1 MNAVKTRTT
10 APAITVCNGLATVLT
25 TNISAVFEKN
35 HRHVLRDVE
44 DIIQRTPEDRRG
56 NFIPVELERPSNLG
70 KGIVKYK
77 AYALTKAGFTF
88 LAMGFTGEKA
98 DKFKW
103 AYIDEFDRM
112 EKALSG
118 ESGPDFI
125 DEAQQREIQRAVG
138 RRAAGIGKNFSLIYG
153 ALKDRFDIPRYTCLQ
168 KRDFEAALDFI
179 QKAPIMSREQWLQKE
194 ESERKRIEAT
204 TYRDERIPE
213 RIPAFYLTD
222 AEAKN
227 LLAGIYCLRY
237 LFRPQIQAF
246 YNTLNQMKSPLAAQF
261 YEFFTCMHLYFIEN
275 DLSKHGYRMED
286 LPCYRHWLAHQPA

>member
-118 ESGPDFI
+118 EGGPDYI
-125 DEAQQREIQRAVG
+125 DEAQQREIQKAVG
-138 RRAAGIGKNFSLIYG
+138 RRASGAPKNFRVIYS
-153 ALKDRFDIPRYTCLQ
+153 ALKDHFRIPRYTCLQ
-168 KRDFEAALDFI
+168 KKDFEAALDFI

-275 DLSKHGYRMED
+275 DLSKHGYRMEE

>member
-1 MNAVKTRTT
+1 MSSLSVFSFEKQSVRTLGT
-10 APAITVCNGLATVLT
+10 PEIPLFVAIDVAKALGYSQPAKSVNDRVDPEDLIKAEIDTNGGRQTVNCVNESGLYALIFGSKLESAKRFKRWVTTEVLPAIRKQG
-25 TNISAVFEKN
+25 
-35 HRHVLRDVE
+35 
-44 DIIQRTPEDRRG
+44 
-56 NFIPVELERPSNLG
+56 
-70 KGIVKYK
+70 Y
-77 AYALTKAGFTF
+77 YA
-88 LAMGFTGEKA
+88 
-98 DKFKW
+98 
-103 AYIDEFDRM
+103 
-112 EKALSG
+112 
-118 ESGPDFI
+118 GPDYI

-138 RRAAGIGKNFSLIYG
+138 RRASGAPKNFRVIYS
-153 ALKDRFDIPRYTCLQ
+153 ALKDRFRIPRYTCLQ

>member
-1 MNAVKTRTT
+1 MQALSFSFENNAVRTLGT
-10 APAITVCNGLATVLT
+10 ADLPLFVAIDVATALGYKNTKDAVLRHVDSEDIVKAEITDSMGRTQTVNCVTESGLYALIFGSKLESAKRFKRWVTSEVLPAIRKQG
-25 TNISAVFEKN
+25 
-35 HRHVLRDVE
+35 
-44 DIIQRTPEDRRG
+44 
-56 NFIPVELERPSNLG
+56 
-70 KGIVKYK
+70 Y
-77 AYALTKAGFTF
+77 YA
-88 LAMGFTGEKA
+88 
-98 DKFKW
+98 
-103 AYIDEFDRM
+103 
-112 EKALSG
+112 
-118 ESGPDFI
+118 GPDYI

>member
-98 DKFKW
+98 DRFKW

-118 ESGPDFI
+118 EGGPDYI
-125 DEAQQREIQRAVG
+125 DEAQQREIQKAVG
-138 RRAAGIGKNFSLIYG
+138 RRASGAPKNFRLIYS
-153 ALKDRFDIPRYTCLQ
+153 ALKDRFRIPRYTCLQ

-204 TYRDERIPE
+204 TYRDERIPD

>member
-1 MNAVKTRTT
+1 MNAVETRAT
-10 APAITVCNGLATVLT
+10 APAITICNGLVTVLT
-25 TNISAVFEKN
+25 TNVAGVFQKAHKDVLEAVET
-35 HRHVLRDVE
+35 
-44 DIIQRTPEDRRG
+44 IIQRTPEDRRG

-118 ESGPDFI
+118 EGGPDYI

>member
-118 ESGPDFI
+118 EGGPDYI

-138 RRAAGIGKNFSLIYG
+138 RRAAGIRKNFSLIYG

>member
-98 DKFKW
+98 DRFKW

-118 ESGPDFI
+118 EGGPDYI
-125 DEAQQREIQRAVG
+125 DEAQQREIQKAVG
-138 RRAAGIGKNFSLIYG
+138 RRASGAPKNFRVIYS
-153 ALKDRFDIPRYTCLQ
+153 ALKDHFRIPRYTCLQ
-168 KRDFEAALDFI
+168 KKDFEAALAFI

>member
-1 MNAVKTRTT
+1 MSDIMTFSFENLSVRTLGDSLNPLFVAGDLAAILGYQSAKDATRFLDEDERTLVEIDTAGGLQKVSAVTESGLYAMILKSRRPEAKRFRKWVTSEVL
-10 APAITVCNGLATVLT
+10 PAIRKQG
-25 TNISAVFEKN
+25 
-35 HRHVLRDVE
+35 
-44 DIIQRTPEDRRG
+44 
-56 NFIPVELERPSNLG
+56 
-70 KGIVKYK
+70 Y
-77 AYALTKAGFTF
+77 YA
-88 LAMGFTGEKA
+88 
-98 DKFKW
+98 
-103 AYIDEFDRM
+103 
-112 EKALSG
+112 
-118 ESGPDFI
+118 GPDYI

>member
-1 MNAVKTRTT
+1 MNAVETRAT
-10 APAITVCNGLATVLT
+10 APAITICNGLATVLT
-25 TNISAVFEKN
+25 TNVAGVFQKAHKDVLEAVET
-35 HRHVLRDVE
+35 
-44 DIIQRTPEDRRG
+44 IIQRTPEDRRG

-118 ESGPDFI
+118 EGGPDYI

-237 LFRPQIQAF
+237 LFRPQIEAF

>member
-1 MNAVKTRTT
+1 MSALTFSFENSSVRTL
-10 APAITVCNGLATVLT
+10 G
-25 TNISAVFEKN
+25 
-35 HRHVLRDVE
+35 
-44 DIIQRTPEDRRG
+44 TPEAPLFVATD
-56 NFIPVELERPSNLG
+56 IC
-70 KGIVKYK
+70 
-77 AYALTKAGFTF
+77 
-88 LAMGFTGEKA
+88 
-98 DKFKW
+98 
-103 AYIDEFDRM
+103 
-112 EKALSG
+112 KALSHSNPRKAIADLVDPEDIVKAEITDSMG
-118 ESGPDFI
+118 RTQTVNCVTESGLYALIFGSKLESAKRFKRWVTSEVLPAIRKQGFYAGPDYI
-125 DEAQQREIQRAVG
+125 NEAQQREIQKAVG

-213 RIPAFYLTD
+213 RVPAFYLTD

>member
-1 MNAVKTRTT
+1 MNAVETRTP
-10 APAITVCNGLATVLT
+10 APAITVCNGLAAVLT
-25 TNISAVFEKN
+25 TNIAEVFEKN

-44 DIIQRTPEDRRG
+44 EIIQRTPEDRRG

-98 DKFKW
+98 DRFKW

>member
-1 MNAVKTRTT
+1 MSDIMTFSFENLSVRTLGDSLNPLFVAGDLAAILGYQSAKDATRFLDEDERTLVEVDTAGGLQKVSAVTESGLYAMILKSRRPEAKRFRKWATSEVL
-10 APAITVCNGLATVLT
+10 PAI
-25 TNISAVFEKN
+25 
-35 HRHVLRDVE
+35 
-44 DIIQRTPEDRRG
+44 RRQG
-56 NFIPVELERPSNLG
+56 
-70 KGIVKYK
+70 Y
-77 AYALTKAGFTF
+77 YA
-88 LAMGFTGEKA
+88 
-98 DKFKW
+98 
-103 AYIDEFDRM
+103 
-112 EKALSG
+112 
-118 ESGPDFI
+118 GPDYI
-125 DEAQQREIQRAVG
+125 DEAQQREIQKAVG

>member
-98 DKFKW
+98 DRFKW

-118 ESGPDFI
+118 ESGPDYI

>member
-1 MNAVKTRTT
+1 MNAVETRAS
-10 APAITVCNGLATVLT
+10 APAVTICNGLATVLT
-25 TNISAVFEKN
+25 TNIATVFNKE
-35 HRHVLRDVE
+35 HRNVVRDVE
-44 DIIQRTPEDRRG
+44 EIIQRTPEDRRG

-70 KGIVKYK
+70 KGVVKYK

-88 LAMGFTGEKA
+88 LAMGFTGVKA

-118 ESGPDFI
+118 ESGPDYI

-138 RRAAGIGKNFSLIYG
+138 RRASGAPKNFRVIYS
-153 ALKDRFDIPRYTCLQ
+153 ALKDRFRIPRYTCLQ

>member
-1 MNAVKTRTT
+1 MSALTFSFENSSVRTL
-10 APAITVCNGLATVLT
+10 G
-25 TNISAVFEKN
+25 
-35 HRHVLRDVE
+35 
-44 DIIQRTPEDRRG
+44 TPEAPLFVATD
-56 NFIPVELERPSNLG
+56 IC
-70 KGIVKYK
+70 
-77 AYALTKAGFTF
+77 
-88 LAMGFTGEKA
+88 
-98 DKFKW
+98 
-103 AYIDEFDRM
+103 
-112 EKALSG
+112 KALSHSNPRKAIADLVDPEDIVKAEITDSMG
-118 ESGPDFI
+118 RTQTVNCVTESGLYALIFGSKLESAKRFKRWVTSEVLPAIRMQGFYAGPDYI
-125 DEAQQREIQRAVG
+125 NEAQQREIQKAVG

>member
-1 MNAVKTRTT
+1 MNAVETRAT
-10 APAITVCNGLATVLT
+10 APAITICNGLATVLT
-25 TNISAVFEKN
+25 TNVAGVFQKAHKDVLEAVET
-35 HRHVLRDVE
+35 
-44 DIIQRTPEDRRG
+44 IIQRTPEDRRG

-118 ESGPDFI
+118 EGGPDYI

-138 RRAAGIGKNFSLIYG
+138 RRAAGIGKNVSLIYG

>member
-1 MNAVKTRTT
+1 MNAVETRTP
-10 APAITVCNGLATVLT
+10 APAITVCNGLAAVLT
-25 TNISAVFEKN
+25 TNIAEVFEKN

-44 DIIQRTPEDRRG
+44 EIIQRTPEDRRG

-118 ESGPDFI
+118 EGGPDYI

-153 ALKDRFDIPRYTCLQ
+153 ALKDRFDMPRYTCLQ

>member
-1 MNAVKTRTT
+1 MNAVETRTP
-10 APAITVCNGLATVLT
+10 APAITVCNGLAAVLT
-25 TNISAVFEKN
+25 TNIAEVFEKN

-44 DIIQRTPEDRRG
+44 EIIQRTPEDRRG

-70 KGIVKYK
+70 KGVVKYK

-88 LAMGFTGEKA
+88 LAMGFTGVKA

>member
-1 MNAVKTRTT
+1 MSALTTFSFENLPVRTFGTADAPLFIALDVCNALGYKRARDAVAQHVDPEDLIKVEIDT
-10 APAITVCNGLATVLT
+10 AGGKQTVNCVTESGLYALIFGSKLESAKRFKRWVTSEVLPAIRKQG
-25 TNISAVFEKN
+25 
-35 HRHVLRDVE
+35 
-44 DIIQRTPEDRRG
+44 
-56 NFIPVELERPSNLG
+56 
-70 KGIVKYK
+70 Y
-77 AYALTKAGFTF
+77 YAA
-88 LAMGFTGEKA
+88 
-98 DKFKW
+98 
-103 AYIDEFDRM
+103 
-112 EKALSG
+112 
-118 ESGPDFI
+118 PDYI
-125 DEAQQREIQRAVG
+125 DEAQQREIQKAVG
-138 RRAAGIGKNFSLIYG
+138 RRAAGAPKNFRVIYS
-153 ALKDRFDIPRYTCLQ
+153 ALKDHFRIPRYTCLQ

>member
-1 MNAVKTRTT
+1 MNAVETRAT
-10 APAITVCNGLATVLT
+10 APAITICNGLATVLT
-25 TNISAVFEKN
+25 TNVAGVFQKAHKDVLEAVET
-35 HRHVLRDVE
+35 
-44 DIIQRTPEDRRG
+44 IIQRTPEDRRG

-118 ESGPDFI
+118 EGGPDYI